1 MKSDPDEGREM
12 KPLEELQQLLREDGT
27 CVTDA
32 QAEAIAIRVS
42 QSVEAYLARRRRQR
56 QMAIAEA
63 PRRVGR
69 ALA

>member
-1 MKSDPDEGREM
+1 M

-42 QSVEAYLARRRRQR
+42 QSVEAYLARRRQQR
-56 QMAIAEA
+56 QIANGELA
-63 PRRVGR
+63 KRERNR